1 MNTQQKL
8 GNLIPG
14 RAAQTAPR
22 TANTSSTRLFG
33 LRRVMQSLAYI
44 LAFVLPPLLIGAAV
58 GAVRFMNFKVSQPP
72 AYSEA
77 LPPVKAHDPGK
88 RTAVVLAG
96 NLSTENTDFLASFEV
111 LAASGVFNVYV
122 VAPERKVSAL
132 TSMPALSES
141 IDIVPDYSFAEY
153 EKVIGHDPDLIVIPF
168 IPNLDTPED
177 RPIVDWIR
185 HHAGP
190 QTTLLSICAG
200 ALTLAE
206 TGLLDGQTATIHH
219 NAYPVAKNKYTAINW
234 VQGVRYVDNGQIIT
248 SGGITAGI
256 DATLY
261 TLAKLAGRKVALDS
275 AHKLNYPHTRFLE
288 NEQYD
293 VPPANMGVTMTNL
306 AWVWAKERIGVYVYE
321 GMDELAVS
329 SLVDTYPFT
338 GVVRTLSVGAE
349 RKPIRTRHGLTV
361 IPRWTFAT
369 APSLSRLL
377 IPGGEL
383 AENDAEAVEQW
394 AQQQRLTAEY
404 AHGPNAAQPV
414 PEGQFVFDQ
423 ILPDVA
429 RRYSRPIAEVVVNG
443 LEYPFPYS
451 GLAGSTWPYYNLV
464 TPALLGLA
472 GLALMIGL
480 RRRRTMQ
487 A

>member
-1 MNTQQKL
+1 MNTQQNL
-8 GNLIPG
+8 GSLPSS
-14 RAAQTAPR
+14 RTVQAATHTTNSPLHR
-22 TANTSSTRLFG
+22 ISRLS
-33 LRRVMQSLAYI
+33 RVLQLFAYT
-44 LAFVLPPLLIGAAV
+44 LAFALPPLLIGATV

-96 NLSTENTDFLASFEV
+96 NLGTENTDFLAPFEV

-261 TLAKLAGRKVALDS
+261 TLAKLAGR
-275 AHKLNYPHTRFLE
+275 
-288 NEQYD
+288 
-293 VPPANMGVTMTNL
+293 
-306 AWVWAKERIGVYVYE
+306 
-321 GMDELAVS
+321 
-329 SLVDTYPFT
+329 
-338 GVVRTLSVGAE
+338 
-349 RKPIRTRHGLTV
+349 
-361 IPRWTFAT
+361 
-369 APSLSRLL
+369 
-377 IPGGEL
+377 
-383 AENDAEAVEQW
+383 
-394 AQQQRLTAEY
+394 
-404 AHGPNAAQPV
+404 
-414 PEGQFVFDQ
+414 
-423 ILPDVA
+423 
-429 RRYSRPIAEVVVNG
+429 
-443 LEYPFPYS
+443 
-451 GLAGSTWPYYNLV
+451 
-464 TPALLGLA
+464 
-472 GLALMIGL
+472 
-480 RRRRTMQ
+480 
-487 A
+487 